1 MTTYILKRKTYGLV
15 DGVKETGAGVAGGVG
30 KALDSTPAAIGGG
43 LLGGHYLGGAI
54 GSALGG
60 TGFLGSAI
68 GGPLGWLIG
77 AGIGAAATKGLGK
90 GLKKASGYNDE
101 E

>member
-1 MTTYILKRKTYGLV
+1 MATYILKRKTYGLV

-43 LLGGHYLGGAI
+43 ILGGHYLGNAI
-54 GSALGG
+54 GGALANSGW
-60 TGFLGSAI
+60 LGSAV

-90 GLKKASGYNDE
+90 GLKRASNYE
-101 E
+101 EE